1 MSRQATGPSVAP
13 VRALDGHTPMMQQYL
28 RLKAQHPDT
37 LLFYRMGDF
46 YELFFEDAEKAARLL
61 DITLTTRGQS
71 NGEPIR
77 MAGVPF
83 HAVEQYLARLVKL
96 GESVVIAEQVGEPGA
111 TKGPMER
118 AVSRIVTPGTLT
130 DAALLDDR
138 RDSLLL
144 AASLHRGTL
153 GLAWLNL
160 ANGDLRLMECPAE
173 GLQAQFERLRPAEV
187 LVPDG
192 LSLPLIE
199 ALSPALRRLAD
210 WQFDAEAGERLLTGH
225 FGTRDLAGFGV
236 ENLPVALGAAA
247 ALYDYARATQQQSL
261 AHVTGLVVE
270 RESEYLRLD
279 AATRRNLELTET
291 LRGEPAPTLLSLLDT
306 CVTSMGSRWLRH
318 ALHHPLRDPGV
329 PALRH
334 EAVAELVGDGDGRG
348 ASAVRTAL
356 RGVADVDRITARI
369 ALRSARPRDL
379 SALRE
384 SLARLPELGSALQGS
399 SAALL
404 LDLLRA
410 LDIAPDA
417 LALLQAA
424 IATEPAA
431 MIRDGGVIA
440 PGYDVELDE
449 LRGIQTNCGEFLLA
463 LEARERERSGIAN
476 LKVEFNRVHGFYI
489 EVSRAN
495 ADKVPDDYRRR
506 QTLKNAERYITPE
519 LKAFEDKALS
529 ANERA
534 LAREKLLYD
543 AILDDLAEH
552 IPALQRIARALA
564 TLDGLAAFAE
574 AALRH
579 GYVRPTFASRPG
591 IRIDGGRHPVVERQ
605 VDNFIRNDARLAPT
619 RRMLMITG
627 PNMGGKSTFMRQ
639 VALICLL
646 AHVGSFVPSDATEL
660 GPLDAIYTR
669 IGASDDLASGRSTFM
684 VEMTEAAAILH
695 GATEHSLVLMDEIGR
710 GTSTF
715 DGLALAFAIAR
726 QLLEKNRSLTLFAT
740 HYFEL
745 TRLNTDYLECA
756 NVHLDAVEHGH
767 RIVFLHALEE
777 GPASQSYG
785 IEVAA
790 LAGIPAPVI
799 RDAKRRLRALENREI
814 DAGPQADLF
823 ITLPE
828 PDIEPLSHPV
838 LTALA
843 DIDPDA
849 LSPREALER
858 LYALKRLAS

>member
-1 MSRQATGPSVAP
+1 
-13 VRALDGHTPMMQQYL
+13 MMQQYL

-96 GESVVIAEQVGEPGA
+96 GESVVIAEQIGEPGA

-173 GLQAQFERLRPAEV
+173 ALQAQFERLRPAEV

-192 LSLPLIE
+192 LLLPLIE

-210 WQFDAEAGERLLTGH
+210 WQFDAETGIRLLTGH
-225 FGTRDLAGFGV
+225 FATRDLAGFGV
-236 ENLPVALGAAA
+236 EGLPVALSAAA

-291 LRGEPAPTLLSLLDT
+291 LRGEAAPTLLSLLDT
-306 CVTSMGSRWLRH
+306 CITSMGSRWLRH
-318 ALHHPLRDPGV
+318 ALHHPLRDRAV
-329 PALRH
+329 PASRH
-334 EAVAELVGDGDGRG
+334 EAVAELVGDGDGRT

-384 SLARLPELGSALQGS
+384 SLSRLPELGSLLHGTR
-399 SAALL
+399 AALMV
-404 LDLLRA
+404 DLLRA

-440 PGYDVELDE
+440 PGYDAELDE
-449 LRGIQTNCGEFLLA
+449 LRGIQSNCGEFLLA

-476 LKVEFNRVHGFYI
+476 LKVEFNKVHGFYI

-495 ADKVPDDYRRR
+495 ADRVPDDYRRR

-529 ANERA
+529 ASERA
-534 LAREKLLYD
+534 LSREKLLYD
-543 AILDDLAEH
+543 GILDELAAH

-564 TLDGLAAFAE
+564 TLDGLAAFSE
-574 AALRH
+574 AALRY
-579 GYVRPTFASRPG
+579 GYVQPAFVIRPG
-591 IRIDGGRHPVVERQ
+591 IRIDGGRHAVVERQ
-605 VDNFIRNDARLAPT
+605 VDNFIRNDAHLAAT

-646 AHVGSFVPSDATEL
+646 AHVGSFVPADAAEI
-660 GPLDAIYTR
+660 GPLDAIFTR

-715 DGLALAFAIAR
+715 DGLALAFSIAR
-726 QLLEKNRSLTLFAT
+726 HLLEKNRSLTLFAT

-745 TRLNTDYLECA
+745 TRLNADYPECA

-814 DAGPQADLF
+814 GAGPQADLF
-823 ITLPE
+823 ATLPE
-828 PDIEPLSHPV
+828 PEAEPLSHPV

-858 LYALKRLAS
+858 LYALKRLAD